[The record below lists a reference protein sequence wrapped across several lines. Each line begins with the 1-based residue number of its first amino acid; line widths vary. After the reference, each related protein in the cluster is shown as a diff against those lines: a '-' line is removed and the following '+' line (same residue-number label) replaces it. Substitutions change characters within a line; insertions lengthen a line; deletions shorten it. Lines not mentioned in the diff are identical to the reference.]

1 MSGTAWIPGGV
12 YDSQSETGKFHIGD
26 EVVIC
31 EGALGFAQLVEEH
44 MGIEAAEFFT
54 ELVSDLIYDARE
66 QGRKDAEE
74 EDWVDEDG

>member
-1 MSGTAWIPGGV
+1 MNVAVIGSSYYNPIT
-12 YDSQSETGKFHIGD
+12 ETGKFHIGD

-66 QGRKDAEE
+66 QGRKDAER
-74 EDWVDEDG
+74 EDWKDEDG